1 MSDSSL
7 ENRLVDVFTQ
17 IAKDIKSHSGSS
29 SSSSLEFS
37 ELKKLLNS
45 KGYYCK
51 DATLQSLLECIVS
64 SMGNNTIDISYE
76 KTLTSITFT
85 SLPSAV
91 FTIDD
96 VTYTTGS
103 DGTYIYTIPRDKRVV
118 KVKLYGY
125 GDSVIKEFNV
135 SLLGE
140 LIDFDALLR
149 DGVKI
154 TTSNQY
160 GLVNFKTNR
169 HMLSP
174 VHTL

>member
-17 IAKDIKSHSGSS
+17 IAKDIKSHSGGSS
-29 SSSSLEFS
+29 SGSSSSLEFS

-51 DATLQSLLECIVS
+51 DATLQSLLECTVS

-76 KTLTSITFT
+76 KTLTSITFI
-85 SLPSAV
+85 SLPRVV

-103 DGTYIYTIPRDKRVV
+103 DGTYILHYT
-118 KVKLYGY
+118 
-125 GDSVIKEFNV
+125 
-135 SLLGE
+135 
-140 LIDFDALLR
+140 
-149 DGVKI
+149 
-154 TTSNQY
+154 
-160 GLVNFKTNR
+160 
-169 HMLSP
+169 
-174 VHTL
+174 

>member
-29 SSSSLEFS
+29 SGSSSGSISSLEFS
-37 ELKKLLNS
+37 DLKKVLNS

-51 DATLQSLLECIVS
+51 DATLQSLLECIIS
-64 SMGNNTIDISYE
+64 SLGNNTIDISYE

-85 SLPSAV
+85 SLPHVV

-103 DGTYIYTIPRDKRVV
+103 DGTYLHYT
-118 KVKLYGY
+118 
-125 GDSVIKEFNV
+125 
-135 SLLGE
+135 
-140 LIDFDALLR
+140 
-149 DGVKI
+149 
-154 TTSNQY
+154 
-160 GLVNFKTNR
+160 
-169 HMLSP
+169 
-174 VHTL
+174 